1 MHQVRQKADWP
12 IGEVRSLQHQSD
24 VLKSNPWGDPAA
36 RTLNVYLPPGYDEQ
50 GAPYVSLWD
59 LAAFT
64 NSGPGHLAW
73 RNQGE
78 NLPQRLDRLIHEGRL
93 APIVVAIPDCYSSL
107 GGNQY
112 LNSSSVGRYADYI
125 VEELVPFLS
134 HHINVIESRSGRG
147 AFGKSSGG
155 YGALSLAMHFPAT
168 WGAVAAHAPDVGFDL
183 VYRPD
188 FPVAASVIQACGGDI
203 FRFLER
209 FWSNSKPGRADY
221 STLMMIAMAASYD
234 ADDAR
239 AGIVRL
245 PFDLHTCALD
255 PERWA
260 QWLAHDPLNMVAVH
274 RDALRSLHALYLDVG
289 NRDQYNLQ
297 YGMRRLSVK
306 LEKLAVN
313 HHFEEFDGT
322 HSNTDWRLDISLPI
336 IANALLAEQ

>member
-12 IGEVRSLQHQSD
+12 IGEVRSLQHQSY

-50 GAPYVSLWD
+50 SAPYVSLWD

-134 HHINVIESRSGRG
+134 QHINVIESRSGRG